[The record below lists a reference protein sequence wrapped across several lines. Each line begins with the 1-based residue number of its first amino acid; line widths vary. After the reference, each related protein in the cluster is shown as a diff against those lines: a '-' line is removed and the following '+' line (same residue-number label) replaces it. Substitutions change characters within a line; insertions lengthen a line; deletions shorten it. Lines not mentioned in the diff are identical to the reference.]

1 MWADLIIACRLEVA
15 WAGARA
21 GVCNLI
27 TARKLEGA
35 RAEQA
40 GETHIHVAEGA
51 EASTW
56 HMARAATCMATRE
69 AVSGHGRRSSVT

>member
-1 MWADLIIACRLEVA
+1 MSAERHVMLMWADLIIACRLEVA

-35 RAEQA
+35 GVCSLITARKLEGARAE
-40 GETHIHVAEGA
+40 
-51 EASTW
+51 
-56 HMARAATCMATRE
+56 
-69 AVSGHGRRSSVT
+69 

>member
-1 MWADLIIACRLEVA
+1 MLMWADLIIACRLEVA

-35 RAEQA
+35 GVCSLITARKLEGARAE
-40 GETHIHVAEGA
+40 
-51 EASTW
+51 
-56 HMARAATCMATRE
+56 
-69 AVSGHGRRSSVT
+69 